1 MRIPRLLHLALL
13 LPFVIACRGESPAS
27 TSATP
32 AAPPS
37 EASAASVPAAATGT
51 PAPGTAVPA
60 PEMAPAPAGVLA
72 STDGETPNV
81 TLDVTQL
88 KRDRG
93 NTITLRFTVKN
104 GSSEPLVF
112 ASNWMGD
119 HQIGSDY
126 RAVGGIH
133 LLDPV
138 NNQKYFVVRDSER
151 TCVCSRD
158 VQDLA
163 PGQSVNLWA
172 KFPAPPAGVEAVT
185 VVVPHFIPMDDVR
198 IQG

>member
-1 MRIPRLLHLALL
+1 MRIPRLLHLAFLL
-13 LPFVIACRGESPAS
+13 AFVISCKRESPAS
-27 TSATP
+27 TSSVP
-32 AAPPS
+32 ASAPA
-37 EASAASVPAAATGT
+37 EVSAASVPAAGEASVPPAAT
-51 PAPGTAVPA
+51 AA
-60 PEMAPAPAGVLA
+60 PEIAPAPAGALA
-72 STDGETPNV
+72 STDGETANI

-93 NTITLRFTVKN
+93 NTITLRFTVRN
-104 GSSEPLVF
+104 GSSETLTF
-112 ASNWMGD
+112 SSNWMGD
-119 HQIGSDY
+119 QQVGSDY

-163 PGQSVNLWA
+163 PGRSVNLWA
-172 KFPAPPAGVEAVT
+172 KFPAPPAGVDAVT

-198 IQG
+198 IES

>member
-1 MRIPRLLHLALL
+1 MRIPWLLHLALVL
-13 LPFVIACRGESPAS
+13 AFAVSCKEESPAS
-27 TSATP
+27 TSSAP
-32 AAPPS
+32 APAPAESLAGAVPS
-37 EASAASVPAAATGT
+37 TAGTTAAPAAA
-51 PAPGTAVPA
+51 PALEAA
-60 PEMAPAPAGVLA
+60 PSPAGVLA

-93 NTITLRFTVKN
+93 NTITLRFTVRN
-104 GSSEPLVF
+104 GSSESLAF
-112 ASNWMGD
+112 SSNWMGD
-119 HQIGSDY
+119 HQISSDY

-185 VVVPHFIPMDDVR
+185 IVVPHFIPMDDVR
-198 IQG
+198 IQS